1 MPKIDEGNK
10 YDKKNCFTLFVIENY
25 PKSGVVQCLPTS
37 RGVFYCPC
45 LVSVASSPEMAPGRG
60 GEDFPL

>member
-1 MPKIDEGNK
+1 MT
-10 YDKKNCFTLFVIENY
+10 KNCFTLFVFENY

-45 LVSVASSPEMAPGRG
+45 CVSVASSPEMAPGRG